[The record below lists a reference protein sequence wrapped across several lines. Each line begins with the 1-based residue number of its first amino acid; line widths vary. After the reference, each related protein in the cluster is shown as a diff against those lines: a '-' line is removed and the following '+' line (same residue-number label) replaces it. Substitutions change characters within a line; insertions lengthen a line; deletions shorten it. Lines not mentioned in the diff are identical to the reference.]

1 MFRKTSLIMGIVFLV
16 FLVGCGSDDVS
27 QRAESKDV
35 DLVSA
40 EEATQARQEE
50 APSGEQVEP
59 ATAVVSAVPVREDVA
74 ATESP
79 EATSPDPLLAG
90 VDPVEAFG
98 SKDSAD
104 SSAEVRPAVE
114 VKSIVDAQPVV
125 EGPFRAYAEALETL
139 EGGDTKE
146 AVTKLESLLDEFTG
160 IADRAK
166 VRANLAR
173 AYLKLSGKEY
183 SSEHLP
189 KARKWSEKALT
200 MQPESSDVW
209 NVRGR
214 VLLASNRPAEAKQ
227 AFRRAIELDPK
238 NVHAYNNLGYALIL
252 GSQYAEAVTPLLEA
266 QAVAERKGITLPG
279 YVYNNLG
286 IALERSDHLA
296 EAREAFQRA
305 VDAGHLTAG
314 ESLARVES
322 LIPYQKLAEPV
333 EPEKEESE
341 AVAASSPM

>member
-1 MFRKTSLIMGIVFLV
+1 MGIVFLV

-27 QRAESKDV
+27 QRAESKDA
-35 DLVSA
+35 DLASA
-40 EEATQARQEE
+40 EEAIQARQEE
-50 APSGEQVEP
+50 APSGEQMERT
-59 ATAVVSAVPVREDVA
+59 TAVVLAVPVEDNAA

-79 EATSPDPLLAG
+79 EASSPDPLLAA
-90 VDPVEAFG
+90 VDPVEAFD

-104 SSAEVRPAVE
+104 SSAEVGPAVG
-114 VKSIVDAQPVV
+114 VKPMVDAQPVV
-125 EGPFRAYAEALETL
+125 EGPYKAYAEALETL
-139 EGGDTKE
+139 ESGDPKE
-146 AVTKLESLLDEFTG
+146 AVSKLESLLDEFTG

-173 AYLKLSGKEY
+173 AYLKLSGREY

-189 KARKWSEKALT
+189 KARKWSEEALT

-227 AFRRAIELDPK
+227 AFRRAIELDSE

-252 GSQYAEAVTPLLEA
+252 GSEYTEAVTPLLEA
-266 QAVAERKGITLPG
+266 QAVAERKGMELPG

-296 EAREAFQRA
+296 EAREAFQKA
-305 VDAGHLTAG
+305 VNAGHPTAG
-314 ESLARVES
+314 GSLARVES
-322 LIPYQKLAEPV
+322 LIPSQKLAEPV

-341 AVAASSPM
+341 AVVASSPM

>member
-1 MFRKTSLIMGIVFLV
+1 MGIVFLV
-16 FLVGCGSDDVS
+16 FLVGCGKDEVS
-27 QRAESKDV
+27 QNVESKDA
-35 DLVSA
+35 DLASA
-40 EEATQARQEE
+40 EEAVQAVQEE
-50 APSGEQVEP
+50 VPSGEQVEP
-59 ATAVVSAVPVREDVA
+59 ATAVVATVPVSDDAV
-74 ATESP
+74 ATEST
-79 EATSPDPLLAG
+79 EGSTPDPLLAA

-104 SSAEVRPAVE
+104 SSAEVEPAVE
-114 VKSIVDAQPVV
+114 DAEPVV
-125 EGPFRAYAEALETL
+125 EGPSKAYAEALETL
-139 EGGDTKE
+139 QSGDPKD
-146 AVTKLESLLDEFTG
+146 AVSKLESLLDEFT
-160 IADRAK
+160 AVDDRAK

-173 AYLKLSGKEY
+173 AYLKLSGREY

-189 KARKWSEKALT
+189 KARKWSEEALT

-214 VLLASNRPAEAKQ
+214 VLLTSNRPAEAKQ
-227 AFRRAIELDPK
+227 AFRKAIELDPE

-252 GSQYAEAVTPLLEA
+252 GSEYAGAVIPLLEA
-266 QAVAERKGITLPG
+266 QAVAERKGMELPG
-279 YVYNNLG
+279 YVFNNLG
-286 IALERSDHLA
+286 IALERSDQLA

-322 LIPYQKLAEPV
+322 LIPAQQLAEPV
-333 EPEKEESE
+333 EPEKDESE